1 MEKINFYEKVNDLR
15 SEIITEI
22 INIVKEESV
31 NVPFYLCAE
40 EESEILVDELENDY
54 QYCNIINVD
63 DYSYNYNNIDIEY
76 IYIYRLE
83 KGRLLQV
90 NNKGVLIAEEEC
102 VDFVPFE
109 DLTMSGL
116 IEVYESIS
124 KK

>member
-1 MEKINFYEKVNDLR
+1 MKG
-15 SEIITEI
+15 EI

-40 EESEILVDELENDY
+40 EESETLVDELENYY

-63 DYSYNYNNIDIEY
+63 DYSYNNIDIEY
-76 IYIYRLE
+76 IWNYDNLE

-90 NNKGVLIAEEEC
+90 NNKGVLIADEEY

>member
-40 EESEILVDELENDY
+40 EESETLVDELENYY

-63 DYSYNYNNIDIEY
+63 DYSYNNIDIEY
-76 IYIYRLE
+76 IFRYELTE
-83 KGRLLQV
+83 GRLLQV
-90 NNKGVLIAEEEC
+90 NNKGVLIADDEY

-109 DLTMSGL
+109 DLTMRGL

-124 KK
+124 

>member
-40 EESEILVDELENDY
+40 EESERLLEELENYY
-54 QYCNIINVD
+54 QHCNIINVD
-63 DYSYNYNNIDIEY
+63 DYSYNNIDIEY
-76 IYIYRLE
+76 IFRYEILE

-90 NNKGVLIAEEEC
+90 NNKGVLIADEEY

-109 DLTMSGL
+109 DLTMRGL

>member
-1 MEKINFYEKVNDLR
+1 MGKIDFYKKVNDLQ

-40 EESEILVDELENDY
+40 EESEILVDELENYY

-63 DYSYNYNNIDIEY
+63 DYSYNNIDIEY
-76 IYIYRLE
+76 IWRYELAE
-83 KGRLLQV
+83 GRLLQV
-90 NNKGVLIAEEEC
+90 NNKGVLIADEEY

-109 DLTMSGL
+109 DLTMRGL

-124 KK
+124 